1 MANTK
6 SAKKRAE
13 KSQAQREKNRAVKSR
28 MRTAVKKL
36 RKAAETGD
44 AKTVDELLVATLSV
58 VDATAQKGVIH
69 KNTAARTKSRL
80 AAAARRASKSS

>member
-6 SAKKRAE
+6 SAKKRAA
-13 KSQAQREKNRAVKSR
+13 KSQLQRAKNRTARSA

-36 RKAAETGD
+36 RKAAAAGD
-44 AKTVDELLVATLSV
+44 ATSVEKLLPAAIKI

-69 KNTAARTKSRL
+69 RNTAARTKSRL
-80 AAAARRASKSS
+80 SAAARKAK

>member
-13 KSQAQREKNRAVKSR
+13 KSAAQRIKNRTMRSR

-36 RKAAETGD
+36 RAAVASGD
-44 AKTVDELLVATLSV
+44 EKMAQERLPLTIKV
-58 VDATAQKGVIH
+58 VDSSAQKGIIH
-69 KNTAARTKSRL
+69 RNTAARTKSRL
-80 AAAARRASKSS
+80 VAALRKAQ

>member
-13 KSQAQREKNRAVKSR
+13 KSAAQRIKNRTMRSR

-36 RKAAETGD
+36 RAAVASGD
-44 AKTVDELLVATLSV
+44 EKMAQELLPVTIKV
-58 VDATAQKGVIH
+58 VDSSAQKGIIH
-69 KNTAARTKSRL
+69 RNTAARTKSRL
-80 AAAARRASKSS
+80 VAAMRKAH

>member
-13 KSQAQREKNRAVKSR
+13 KSAAQRIKNRTMRSR

-36 RKAAETGD
+36 RAAVATGD
-44 AKTVDELLVATLSV
+44 EKMAQELLPITLKV
-58 VDATAQKGVIH
+58 VDSTAQKGIIH
-69 KNTAARTKSRL
+69 RDITPGTKSRL
-80 AAAARRASKSS
+80 VAALRKAQ